1 MHTFTVVR
9 SNSGGRPL
17 AGAATR
23 KYRAENAREAGR
35 MYAAAEGI
43 PDPMLWGF
51 LLIAD
56 ADLYTFTPG
65 ATAGARIT
73 VRVEVA

>member
-9 SNSGGRPL
+9 SNTVGKPL
-17 AGAATR
+17 VGAATR

-43 PDPMLWGF
+43 PDPLLWGF
-51 LLIAD
+51 LLVAD
-56 ADLYTFTPG
+56 ADLYTFSPA